1 MKRQEC
7 QSCGMPLVKQGDF
20 GTNAD
25 GSTNNEFC
33 VFCFA
38 DGKYT
43 DPDITMDEMLKIG
56 LKGISE
62 NPEMGK
68 FKKFLI
74 KKIYP
79 CQIKKLKRWSEIR
92 SD

>member
-25 GSTNNEFC
+25 GTANNEFC
-33 VFCFA
+33 VYCFA

-43 DPDITMDEMLKIG
+43 DLDITMDEMLKIG
-56 LKGISE
+56 LKGIGENSE
-62 NPEMGK
+62 ISK

-79 CQIKKLKRWSEIR
+79 YQIKKLKRWN
-92 SD
+92 